1 MDTPNIQLGELIEK
15 SQTQATNAVKSAVSD
30 TTNSVSG
37 QLGIKNNVNPSP
49 LSQNQNQTPQ
59 VSEQAQTSSQDA
71 PESNEFTK
79 EMVKDFY
86 APSVSTPQY
95 ALGEEERVQTEQ
107 KLQAVRQKLFQ
118 ERHNEVY
125 FNAVLNADAPK
136 QQEERP
142 AERVERQQMEDLQLE
157 KNKKQG
163 ELPIAVVRGQTHTEI
178 TPGVAG

>member
-30 TTNSVSG
+30 ATNSVSG
-37 QLGIKNNVNPSP
+37 QLGIKNNINSSP
-49 LSQNQNQTPQ
+49 LPQNQNQTPQ

-71 PESNEFTK
+71 QGSEFTK

-86 APSVSTPQY
+86 APSVLTPQY
-95 ALGEEERVQTEQ
+95 ALGEEEKVQTEQ

>member
-15 SQTQATNAVKSAVSD
+15 SQTQAVNTVKSAVSD

-37 QLGIKNNVNPSP
+37 QLGIKNNVNSSALP
-49 LSQNQNQTPQ
+49 QNQNQTPQ
-59 VSEQAQTSSQDA
+59 VSEQAQTSSQDRQG
-71 PESNEFTK
+71 NEFTK

-86 APSVSTPQY
+86 APSVSTSQF
-95 ALGEEERVQTEQ
+95 ALEDEEKVQTEQ

-142 AERVERQQMEDLQLE
+142 AEKVERQQMEDLQLE
-157 KNKKQG
+157 QDKKQN

>member
-15 SQTQATNAVKSAVSD
+15 SQVQTTNTVKSAVSD
-30 TTNSVSG
+30 AANSVSG
-37 QLGIKNNVNPSP
+37 QLGVKNSVNSSSLP
-49 LSQNQNQTPQ
+49 QNQTPQ
-59 VSEQAQTSSQDA
+59 VSEQTQTPLRDGQG
-71 PESNEFTK
+71 NEFTK

-95 ALGEEERVQTEQ
+95 ALGEEEKVQTEQ

-157 KNKKQG
+157 QNKKQN
-163 ELPIAVVRGQTHTEI
+163 ELPIAVVRGQTHMET